1 VEQYQVV
8 AVPLLVLLAKN
19 YIMEPKKTTTK
30 KVTKVTTPKAKVA
43 KVAKAKV
50 ASPTTSFDLAIYN
63 QKGASAGT
71 FTLPKKVFGLK
82 WNADLVHQV
91 VVAMQANKRAG
102 TAHSKDRSEV
112 SGGGK
117 KPWKQK
123 GTGRARHGSNRSP
136 IWTGGG
142 VTFGPRNDKDYS
154 QKINKKMRVKAL
166 FTVLSQKYADSAILL
181 VDSLS
186 FSAMKTKDANA
197 ILSAFS
203 AIKGFEKLGSKKP
216 TTALVILPEHNEV
229 VEKSFA
235 NLPGATIVTVNDLNA
250 LMAMSFHN
258 VVVVDPAKAIAT
270 LEAKLQ

>member
-1 VEQYQVV
+1 
-8 AVPLLVLLAKN
+8 
-19 YIMEPKKTTTK
+19 METKKATTK
-30 KVTKVTTPKAKVA
+30 KVTTPKAKT
-43 KVAKAKV
+43 AKA
-50 ASPTTSFDLAIYN
+50 TTTASFDLAMFN
-63 QKGASAGT
+63 QKGTSAGT
-71 FTLPKKVFGLK
+71 FTLPKKVFGLA

-102 TAHSKDRSEV
+102 TAHTKDRSDV

-117 KPWKQK
+117 KPWAQK

-136 IWTGGG
+136 IWIGGG

-166 FTVLSQKYADSAILL
+166 FTVLSRKYADSALLL
-181 VDSLS
+181 VDSLA
-186 FSAMKTKDANA
+186 FDAMKTKDASLV
-197 ILSAFS
+197 LSAFS

-216 TTALVILPEHNEV
+216 TTALVILPEHDEV

-235 NLPGATIVTVNDLNA
+235 NLPGVTIATVNDLNA

-258 VVVVDPAKAIAT
+258 VVVVDPAKAVAI